1 MDRVGPDQV
10 MTKSGIRQR
19 SLEGAILCDD
29 RSITP
34 LQTAAS
40 SYILHVHEYVR
51 RPKMKET
58 HEWFLGRERSACRAL
73 ELIFFLLY

>member
-1 MDRVGPDQV
+1 MAEVRIRFVMNACIDRVGPDQV

-40 SYILHVHEYVR
+40 SYILHVHENVR

-58 HEWFLGRERSACRAL
+58 HEWF
-73 ELIFFLLY
+73 